1 MMIVHPELRDFS
13 EKSAILAR
21 MQPGLFDISETSVAP
36 GVVLLRDHAQAFAGA
51 LITAV
56 ETIAAAAPFQHMVT
70 PGGFTM
76 SAALTNCGA
85 GWISD
90 RKGYRYSDINP
101 QTGEPWPAI
110 PALFS
115 TLAKAAVGA
124 AGYADF
130 IPDACIINRYI
141 PGARMSLHTDS
152 QEQALDAPV
161 VSVSLGLSA
170 TFLWGGTAR
179 SDRPQRIALHHGDVI
194 VWGGPSRLNFH
205 GIAPLKPGTHPS
217 LGAQRINLTFRRAY
231 A

>member
-1 MMIVHPELRDFS
+1 
-13 EKSAILAR
+13 
-21 MQPGLFDISETSVAP
+21 MQPGLFDTTETAIAP
-36 GVVLLRDHAQAFAGA
+36 GVVLLRNYAQTQAEAVIAEVA
-51 LITAV
+51 L
-56 ETIAAAAPFQHMVT
+56 IAAAAPFQHMIT

-90 RKGYRYSDINP
+90 RKGYRYSSVNP

-115 TLAKAAVGA
+115 ELAASAAAA
-124 AGYADF
+124 AGYPNF
-130 IPDACIINRYI
+130 NPDACIVNRYV
-141 PGARMSLHTDS
+141 PGARMSLHQDS
-152 QEQALDAPV
+152 QEKPLEAPV
-161 VSVSLGLSA
+161 VSISLGLSA
-170 TFLWGGTAR
+170 TFLWGGMSR

-205 GIAPLKPGTHPS
+205 GIAPLKPATHPS
-217 LGAQRINLTFRRAY
+217 LGAQRINLTLRKAY

>member
-1 MMIVHPELRDFS
+1 
-13 EKSAILAR
+13 
-21 MQPGLFDISETSVAP
+21 MQPALFDAPEPSIAP
-36 GVVLLRDHAQAFAGA
+36 GVVLLRGYAQADADA
-51 LITAV
+51 LVAAV
-56 ETIAAAAPFQHMVT
+56 ARIAAAAPFRQMVT

-101 QTGEPWPAI
+101 QTGKAWPEI

-115 TLAKAAVGA
+115 ALARRAAA
-124 AGYADF
+124 ASGYPDF

-141 PGARMSLHTDS
+141 PGARMSLHQDS
-152 QEQALDAPV
+152 QEKPLDAPV

-170 TFLWGGTAR
+170 TFLWGGMAR
-179 SDRPQRIALHHGDVI
+179 AGLPQRILLHHGDVI

-205 GIAPLKPGTHPS
+205 GIAPLKPGSHPRV
-217 LGAQRINLTFRRAY
+217 GAQRFNLTFRKAY
-231 A
+231 

>member
-1 MMIVHPELRDFS
+1 MPA
-13 EKSAILAR
+13 AIGEFPSWGKFDYKIR
-21 MQPGLFDISETSVAP
+21 MQPGLFDIPEASIAP
-36 GVVLLRDHAQAFAGA
+36 GVVLFRNFALSQAEA
-51 LITAV
+51 LAAAV
-56 ETIAAAAPFQHMVT
+56 RSIAAAAPFQHMVT

-90 RKGYRYSDINP
+90 RKGYRYSNINP
-101 QTGEPWPAI
+101 QTGAPWPAI

-115 TLAKAAVGA
+115 ALANRAADA
-124 AGYADF
+124 AGYPNF
-130 IPDACIINRYI
+130 IPDACIINRYV

-152 QEQALDAPV
+152 QEKALDAPV

-170 TFLWGGTAR
+170 TFLWGGDAR

-205 GIAPLKPGTHPS
+205 GIAPLKPGEHPS
-217 LGAQRINLTFRRAY
+217 LGAQRLNLTFRKA
-231 A
+231 

>member
-1 MMIVHPELRDFS
+1 
-13 EKSAILAR
+13 
-21 MQPGLFDISETSVAP
+21 MQPGLFDTTETAIAP
-36 GVVLLRDHAQAFAGA
+36 GVVLLRNYAQTQAEAFIAEVG
-51 LITAV
+51 L
-56 ETIAAAAPFQHMVT
+56 IAAAAPFHHMVT

-90 RKGYRYSDINP
+90 RKGYRYSNTNP

-115 TLAKAAVGA
+115 ALAASAAAA
-124 AGYADF
+124 AGYPNF

-141 PGARMSLHTDS
+141 PGARMSLHQDS
-152 QEQALDAPV
+152 QEKPLDAPV
-161 VSVSLGLSA
+161 VSISLGLSA
-170 TFLWGGTAR
+170 TFLWGGMSR

-205 GIAPLKPGTHPS
+205 GIAPLKPATHPS
-217 LGAQRINLTFRRAY
+217 LGAQRINLTLRRAY
-231 A
+231 S

>member
-1 MMIVHPELRDFS
+1 
-13 EKSAILAR
+13 
-21 MQPGLFDISETSVAP
+21 MQPALFDAPEPSIAP
-36 GVVLLRDHAQAFAGA
+36 GVVLLRGYAQADADA
-51 LITAV
+51 LVAAV
-56 ETIAAAAPFQHMVT
+56 ARIAAAAPFRQMVT

-101 QTGEPWPAI
+101 QTGKAWPEI

-115 TLAKAAVGA
+115 ALARRAAA
-124 AGYADF
+124 ASGYPDF

-141 PGARMSLHTDS
+141 PGARMSLHQDS
-152 QEQALDAPV
+152 QEKPLDAPV

-170 TFLWGGTAR
+170 TFLWGGMAR
-179 SDRPQRIALHHGDVI
+179 AGRPQRILLHHGDVI

-205 GIAPLKPGTHPS
+205 GIAPLKPGSHPRV
-217 LGAQRINLTFRRAY
+217 GAQRFNLTFRKAY
-231 A
+231 

>member
-1 MMIVHPELRDFS
+1 
-13 EKSAILAR
+13 
-21 MQPGLFDISETSVAP
+21 MQPALFDLPETNIAP
-36 GVVLLRDHAQAFAGA
+36 GVVLLRGYAMADADA
-51 LITAV
+51 LVAAV
-56 ETIAAAAPFQHMVT
+56 QRIAAAAPFQHMVT

-101 QTGEPWPAI
+101 QTGDAWPEI

-115 TLAKAAVGA
+115 TLAQRAAAA
-124 AGYADF
+124 AGYPDF

-141 PGARMSLHTDS
+141 PGARMSLHQDS
-152 QEQALDAPV
+152 QERPLDAPV

-170 TFLWGGTAR
+170 TFLWGGMAR
-179 SDRPQRIALHHGDVI
+179 AGRPQRILLHHGDVI

-205 GIAPLKPGTHPS
+205 GIAPLKPGSHPRT
-217 LGAQRINLTFRRAY
+217 GAQRFNLTFRKAY
-231 A
+231 